1 MIPIDRLY
9 ATMQRDVTASVKIGN
24 LQRLATI
31 SGISPIRLEQIASGN
46 DITMDEYL
54 ALNAVRNLQ

>member
-1 MIPIDRLY
+1 
-9 ATMQRDVTASVKIGN
+9 MQRDVTASVKIGN